1 MPTFA
6 DELNDLR
13 AAGLERVLRRVERRD
28 GRTVVID
35 GRELISFASNDYLGL
50 STDERLREAAAEAA
64 CDLGAGS
71 GASRL
76 VSGNLALHEDLEE
89 RIARFKGK
97 EAAVL
102 FPTGFMAGVGTLQA
116 LAPRG
121 TVIFLDRLSHAC
133 LIDGARLASAQGAKM
148 RTYPHRDTKE
158 LERLLKK
165 EKGAT
170 RRIIVTDGLFS
181 MDGDLAPLGKLA
193 ELARGAQALLMVDEA
208 HATGVMGERGRG
220 SAEAAGVE
228 DEVEISFGTLS
239 KALGAL
245 GGFIA
250 GSRELVA
257 LLRNRARSFIYT
269 TAAPPAVLA
278 AALAAL
284 EIVESDEGKTLR
296 EKLLANAARLREMLR
311 EKGIDTLASESQIIP
326 VLVGEVEAAVDLSN
340 KLLERGMLVPA
351 IRPPTVPR
359 GTSRLRVSLT
369 AAHTAED
376 VERLAVALGERR

>member
-376 VERLAVALGERR
+376 VERLAVALGELR